1 MLTEQSPNS
10 SSGEH
15 LLTENESI
23 SADIP
28 RTDNNNRRR
37 TSRSS
42 LKNSDTWARKRAL
55 LHRGYQWTTTLD
67 REPSINNNNNQITEC
82 HLPNNVKSLPNSIN
96 KSSPHTNQEDNLSSS
111 EIPMLTDSNSNNTS
125 YNLFHRR
132 QSSRRLPDLP
142 AISTTNKNSSNNDVI
157 RADLTLTS
165 SSHSSTECPYQP
177 LRENSLSNYP
187 NRSKS
192 IDSESSLKSRSSHIK
207 LLHAHQTQNA
217 KSIDIS
223 NLARQKSF
231 LIVNNTLLPQR
242 SLDYPCIVR
251 KAQDLSDIVR
261 TRMLYSKMN
270 KQQQGNHFSI
280 SLEREHV
287 PKVPRKIIIRQDN
300 SIEIA
305 LSQPPKLRRNTVS
318 EDYYYGYNPE
328 ADFGISQTAGTTSTL
343 GLPLSASMS
352 GSVSGDRRKTIETC
366 ENIYLHAEESSKLR
380 ARTPPSNPHR
390 ILLHRDKNDTS
401 IRTNGLGMR
410 IVGGQECED
419 GSLGCFVTNILSGGP
434 AHVQGNIEVGDQILE
449 FNGNSLIDSTYEE
462 VRMLQDQCGDIVQLV
477 VQHNNIRLQIND
489 KLPFISPRAIS
500 LIEELHENL
509 QMLPEEQDQQRKKC
523 TQLLDDIIESL
534 TDNLFV
540 AENSIHEKQ
549 IDVLLN
555 QTKLHLKKIKEKFL
569 TSSLNIESFNAL
581 FKELT
586 ECIEGVYNIMS
597 QIFKYVSSN
606 INKLTTKIQTLSTQ
620 MDNIKTTNTKL
631 LTDIEAMQKKQKE
644 FQKRIEQ
651 LEQQELKRIK
661 KEKYRER
668 QVLIRDLFSIP
679 KDWLCEELIHNN
691 LPDTDVKIYSKRET
705 DSKKLLSEYPLLYS
719 ILQKVSKEFEI
730 DPVHML
736 NYLKEKKDP
745 NKSFHVNAD
754 LKKYVY
760 EHTNYDLKQFLE
772 TKEMYPLDEQDY
784 TCYRCTGHVIEWTK
798 SFYSTTTRTRKM
810 LDIPDAIKTEYDAL
824 QIFKYKKHD
833 RVLARVIEKQVTIT
847 KALDVSRVIQE
858 PTYYQ
863 NLPLSNYVVSSTG
876 RLSSSLAIMQK
887 EVERLGGTFS

>member
-1 MLTEQSPNS
+1 
-10 SSGEH
+10 
-15 LLTENESI
+15 
-23 SADIP
+23 
-28 RTDNNNRRR
+28 
-37 TSRSS
+37 
-42 LKNSDTWARKRAL
+42 
-55 LHRGYQWTTTLD
+55 
-67 REPSINNNNNQITEC
+67 
-82 HLPNNVKSLPNSIN
+82 
-96 KSSPHTNQEDNLSSS
+96 
-111 EIPMLTDSNSNNTS
+111 
-125 YNLFHRR
+125 
-132 QSSRRLPDLP
+132 
-142 AISTTNKNSSNNDVI
+142 
-157 RADLTLTS
+157 
-165 SSHSSTECPYQP
+165 
-177 LRENSLSNYP
+177 
-187 NRSKS
+187 
-192 IDSESSLKSRSSHIK
+192 
-207 LLHAHQTQNA
+207 
-217 KSIDIS
+217 
-223 NLARQKSF
+223 
-231 LIVNNTLLPQR
+231 
-242 SLDYPCIVR
+242 
-251 KAQDLSDIVR
+251 
-261 TRMLYSKMN
+261 
-270 KQQQGNHFSI
+270 
-280 SLEREHV
+280 
-287 PKVPRKIIIRQDN
+287 
-300 SIEIA
+300 
-305 LSQPPKLRRNTVS
+305 
-318 EDYYYGYNPE
+318 
-328 ADFGISQTAGTTSTL
+328 
-343 GLPLSASMS
+343 
-352 GSVSGDRRKTIETC
+352 
-366 ENIYLHAEESSKLR
+366 
-380 ARTPPSNPHR
+380 
-390 ILLHRDKNDTS
+390 
-401 IRTNGLGMR
+401 
-410 IVGGQECED
+410 
-419 GSLGCFVTNILSGGP
+419 
-434 AHVQGNIEVGDQILE
+434 
-449 FNGNSLIDSTYEE
+449 
-462 VRMLQDQCGDIVQLV
+462 
-477 VQHNNIRLQIND
+477 
-489 KLPFISPRAIS
+489 
-500 LIEELHENL
+500 
-509 QMLPEEQDQQRKKC
+509 MLPEEQDQQRKKC

-887 EVERLGGTFS
+887 EVERLDEIQKMSEKLQVQAVTIHIVSEEFLNEIKNDRPSIVMGKSRLNKTVPDKIKLKIKDRGAVDPDLVIPHDFSLAKPLLRDNVELIKFKTEMIDNLFEIEIAYSVLDESYNTIEAIREGEFDRFQKCQTLDNHQLLWHGSRTTNFADILDQDLRIAPSEATGYMFGKGVYFADMVSKKYYYINGDVLIPMGYGVPSNARHTSLLYNEYIVYNTDLINTEISLRVDFQ

>member
-1 MLTEQSPNS
+1 
-10 SSGEH
+10 
-15 LLTENESI
+15 
-23 SADIP
+23 
-28 RTDNNNRRR
+28 
-37 TSRSS
+37 
-42 LKNSDTWARKRAL
+42 
-55 LHRGYQWTTTLD
+55 
-67 REPSINNNNNQITEC
+67 
-82 HLPNNVKSLPNSIN
+82 
-96 KSSPHTNQEDNLSSS
+96 
-111 EIPMLTDSNSNNTS
+111 
-125 YNLFHRR
+125 
-132 QSSRRLPDLP
+132 
-142 AISTTNKNSSNNDVI
+142 
-157 RADLTLTS
+157 
-165 SSHSSTECPYQP
+165 
-177 LRENSLSNYP
+177 
-187 NRSKS
+187 
-192 IDSESSLKSRSSHIK
+192 
-207 LLHAHQTQNA
+207 
-217 KSIDIS
+217 
-223 NLARQKSF
+223 
-231 LIVNNTLLPQR
+231 
-242 SLDYPCIVR
+242 
-251 KAQDLSDIVR
+251 
-261 TRMLYSKMN
+261 
-270 KQQQGNHFSI
+270 
-280 SLEREHV
+280 
-287 PKVPRKIIIRQDN
+287 
-300 SIEIA
+300 
-305 LSQPPKLRRNTVS
+305 
-318 EDYYYGYNPE
+318 
-328 ADFGISQTAGTTSTL
+328 
-343 GLPLSASMS
+343 
-352 GSVSGDRRKTIETC
+352 
-366 ENIYLHAEESSKLR
+366 
-380 ARTPPSNPHR
+380 
-390 ILLHRDKNDTS
+390 
-401 IRTNGLGMR
+401 
-410 IVGGQECED
+410 
-419 GSLGCFVTNILSGGP
+419 
-434 AHVQGNIEVGDQILE
+434 
-449 FNGNSLIDSTYEE
+449 
-462 VRMLQDQCGDIVQLV
+462 
-477 VQHNNIRLQIND
+477 

-631 LTDIEAMQKKQKE
+631 LTDIEAMQKKQEE

-887 EVERLGGTFS
+887 EVERLDEIQKMSEKLQVQAVTIHIVSEEFLNEIKNDRPSIVMGKSRLNKTVPDKIKLKIKDRGAVDPDLVIPHDFSLAKPLLRDNVELIKFKTEMIDNLFEIEIAYSVLDESYNTIEAIREGEFDRFQKCQTLDNHQLLWHGSRTTNFADILDQDLRIAPSEATGYMFGKGVYFADMVSKKYYYINGDVLIPMGYGVPSNARHTSLLYNEYIVYNTDLINTEISLRVDFQ